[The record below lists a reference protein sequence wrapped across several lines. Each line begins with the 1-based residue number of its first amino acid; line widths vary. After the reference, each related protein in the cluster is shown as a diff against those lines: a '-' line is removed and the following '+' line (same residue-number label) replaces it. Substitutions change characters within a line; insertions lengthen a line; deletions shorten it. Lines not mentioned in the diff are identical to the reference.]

1 MPLRSHDLQPFQ
13 AAEQVVGNDEPVSVS
28 LRTLLQIIQESIGH
42 SHFVILLKDEHIVG
56 EYPPVNKLE
65 IPVLRIPPDTAVEPG
80 LRILSGEE
88 SSSFLDEME
97 INHADISSAQHVI
110 MAPLIS
116 GSEKFGFF
124 CMYGD
129 ELFSDR
135 DIAEFHLFS
144 SQIAN
149 AIHFRLLE
157 PLKRDEPPAP
167 HEVQVLRDYYE
178 TMISTSEDMIFII
191 GLDGRFAFANRKA
204 KEVMGDHLVGKHFEE
219 VMTPGY
225 VDVSKRE
232 FKKRMEGMT
241 SPTYKVQVFNVHGEK
256 IWLEVSG
263 TPLFEQGK
271 VVGTCGS
278 ARDITEKMQIEQQR
292 QHLTLIANNILQ
304 RKNLDEILDTV
315 AAAIHNYCGY
325 GRVIISLLNDDFEAT
340 HLAFA
345 GLTEEEKTEAFRRRL
360 SPEQKKSIFSGN
372 FQIGQSYYIPH
383 DQTPWETMGVE
394 SKMTPE
400 QMKDWHPDDFLFIPL
415 YGEQKRTIGII
426 SVDDP
431 VDGKAP
437 TAESLAPVE
446 LFATQAAIAI
456 ENVRLYE
463 QISHYAEVLESRV
476 EERTRKREALLE
488 TSFRL
493 REITSWGKGMKIILE
508 GIAKGF
514 GFENAELFLINEAR
528 QKLENI
534 AVLGKEKKDDIP
546 LDDESYVAV
555 QCVNQ
560 KVPINIKGASRN
572 HRVKKQISPILENFA
587 WVPIMTQK
595 ETLGV
600 ISVYNR
606 QSGTPISDE
615 DLDDLLLFANQAASF
630 VESTRFLISPAVEKT
645 SKSAM
650 KYNLERGESY
660 LIESRES
667 SEAFE
672 IFKDAVT
679 HGIQGFAICRT
690 HPKKV
695 RGKYELEKT
704 AILWLSTVET
714 GDSVD
719 PKDLAKINHLLNDF
733 LKRAED
739 SIVLLEGIEYL
750 IIQNDFEKVIKALN
764 SLNDYVTISG
774 SRLLV
779 PVSPKTMSEK
789 ELSILEKEFRVFNK

>member
-1 MPLRSHDLQPFQ
+1 MPLRSLDLQPFQ
-13 AAEQVVGNDEPVSVS
+13 AAEQVVGNDESVSAS
-28 LRTLLQIIQESIGH
+28 LRTMVQIIRESIGH
-42 SHFVILLKDEHIVG
+42 SHFVILLKDEHLG
-56 EYPPVNKLE
+56 KYASANGPE
-65 IPVLRIPPDTAVEPG
+65 ISIMKIPSDSAVEPG
-80 LRILSGEE
+80 LRILSGKEG
-88 SSSFLDEME
+88 SSFLDEMGVF
-97 INHADISSAQHVI
+97 HAGIASAQHAI

-116 GSEKFGFF
+116 GSKTFGFF

-129 ELFSDR
+129 EPFSDR

-157 PLKRDEPPAP
+157 PPQRGEPSAP

-204 KEVMGDHLVGKHFEE
+204 KEVMGDHLVGKHFED
-219 VMTPGY
+219 VMTPEY
-225 VDVSKRE
+225 IDVSKRE
-232 FKKRMEGMT
+232 FKNRMEGKT
-241 SPTYKVQVFNVHGEK
+241 SPTYKVQVFNVHGER

-315 AAAIHNYCGY
+315 AAAIRNYCGY
-325 GRVIISLLNDDFEAT
+325 GRVIISLLNEDFEAT

-345 GLTEEEKTEAFRRRL
+345 GLTEEEKTEAFRHRL
-360 SPEQKKSIFSGN
+360 SPEQKKSIFSGK

-383 DQTPWETMGVE
+383 DQTPWGTMGVE

-415 YGEQKRTIGII
+415 YGEQKKTIGII

-437 TAESLAPVE
+437 TAEILAPVE

-560 KVPINIKGASRN
+560 KAPINIKEASHN

-595 ETLGV
+595 EILGV

-606 QSGTPISDE
+606 QSQTPISDE

-667 SEAFE
+667 SEAFD

-704 AILWLSTVET
+704 AILWLSTIET

-733 LKRAED
+733 LKRAEN

-774 SRLLV
+774 SLLLV